1 MMAFAAHRMGIS
13 LSVLDPQGSQSPAGQ
28 VTSSQQGHYSDPA
41 DIKHFAQATSAL
53 TYEIEHVDTTHI
65 PAHKALPHPNIIALV
80 QDKLAQKLTYIQHG
94 IHTAPVREIPQSTAD
109 PAQFLLNHVLPELGG
124 TFPIMLKNRRMAYD
138 GKGNFLVRRR
148 EQLETAIAELGKS
161 SKGGIYAEQFIE
173 FAKEVAV
180 MVYRSKS
187 GEIGCYPVVETIQ
200 RDNICDKTILPSG
213 LDAATEKRI
222 IDLSKRVVECLGDG
236 AVGIFGVE
244 MFVTAQGD
252 VLVNEIAPRPHNS
265 GHYTIEA
272 CYTDQFEQ
280 HLRMI
285 LGIPAGDSRARVGHA
300 VMINVLGDGVS
311 GDPSGAQ
318 ILSRMRMVLGV
329 SGASMHWYGK
339 SGNKL
344 GRKLGHV
351 TVVANSAEELAVRCE
366 LVDKILGR

>member
-1 MMAFAAHRMGIS
+1 
-13 LSVLDPQGSQSPAGQ
+13 
-28 VTSSQQGHYSDPA
+28 
-41 DIKHFAQATSAL
+41 
-53 TYEIEHVDTTHI
+53 
-65 PAHKALPHPNIIALV
+65 
-80 QDKLAQKLTYIQHG
+80 
-94 IHTAPVREIPQSTAD
+94 
-109 PAQFLLNHVLPELGG
+109 
-124 TFPIMLKNRRMAYD
+124 
-138 GKGNFLVRRR
+138 
-148 EQLETAIAELGKS
+148 
-161 SKGGIYAEQFIE
+161 
-173 FAKEVAV
+173 
-180 MVYRSKS
+180 
-187 GEIGCYPVVETIQ
+187 
-200 RDNICDKTILPSG
+200 
-213 LDAATEKRI
+213 
-222 IDLSKRVVECLGDG
+222 
-236 AVGIFGVE
+236 
-244 MFVTAQGD
+244 
-252 VLVNEIAPRPHNS
+252 VNEIAPRPHNS